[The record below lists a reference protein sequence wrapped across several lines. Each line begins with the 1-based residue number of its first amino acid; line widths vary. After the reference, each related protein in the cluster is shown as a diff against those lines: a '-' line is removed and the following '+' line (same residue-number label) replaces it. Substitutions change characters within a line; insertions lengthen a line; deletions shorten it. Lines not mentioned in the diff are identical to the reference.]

1 MHQRRQQSS
10 KWTLAAN
17 SLLGGLQYLV
27 RGRYTTT
34 GQLWYGE
41 GGICQV
47 PHPPLARRQQTAH
60 DRFSQMKLK
69 PTPGHTLNWNWV
81 SLAMLSIAPF
91 ATGGFQGRDIS
102 RVRSPSALPSQ
113 LVGFLTKQSSPGSS
127 TSMEVAFT
135 LCHYAVNLA
144 ISEETSFIRKFER
157 AVSFHDYWL
166 QNQKS
171 KPFDKLSLRAPAL
184 VQAQTLPALTPRDF
198 THSRGGQQGLCL
210 EVMHHHEP
218 N

>member
-1 MHQRRQQSS
+1 MDLVLGTSCEPIELARELENQSSQGITMHQRRQQSS

-69 PTPGHTLNWNWV
+69 PTFV
-81 SLAMLSIAPF
+81 VI
-91 ATGGFQGRDIS
+91 
-102 RVRSPSALPSQ
+102 
-113 LVGFLTKQSSPGSS
+113 
-127 TSMEVAFT
+127 
-135 LCHYAVNLA
+135 
-144 ISEETSFIRKFER
+144 
-157 AVSFHDYWL
+157 
-166 QNQKS
+166 
-171 KPFDKLSLRAPAL
+171 
-184 VQAQTLPALTPRDF
+184 
-198 THSRGGQQGLCL
+198 L
-210 EVMHHHEP
+210 ES
-218 N
+218 